1 MIDFLIGHYAYW
13 FTTALLLLGLYGMLS
28 KQNLVKKLI
37 AMNILQ
43 SSVIMFYVTAGSK
56 INATVPVLDP
66 SIPAS
71 DPSLYINPLPHTLML
86 TAIVVSVATTGVG
99 FAILILIYRRYKT
112 LDEKALLER
121 MK

>member
-66 SIPAS
+66 SIPAP

-112 LDEKALLER
+112 LDEKVLLER